1 MAKTSSTLSRAALLL
16 TFCEIA
22 QERGSTFYKQV
33 MLRAAGADAIAT
45 LTDAQLE
52 AAIAAG

>member
-16 TFCEIA
+16 TFREIA

-33 MLRAAGADAIAT
+33 MLAAGLDTLTA

>member
-16 TFCEIA
+16 TFCEAA
-22 QERGSTFYKQV
+22 QDRGATWYNQV
-33 MLRAAGADAIAT
+33 MRAAGLDTLTA

>member
-16 TFCEIA
+16 TFCEAA
-22 QERGSTFYKQV
+22 QDRGATWYNQV
-33 MLRAAGADAIAT
+33 MRAAGAIAIAE

-52 AAIAAG
+52 AATAA